1 MTHFADCWPF
11 HTCCDLM
18 ELRAIGG
25 PDEQGGNNILLHV
38 HLEGKPRLHSRS
50 LAQLPLPLLKLKL
63 LAVWCGAYCPA
74 AQLNH
79 PHDLSAP
86 PLNEIPKPLN
96 RVDQLLTIYSPRGS
110 AAVLRG
116 VPAHPSG
123 AVRRRGDG
131 SAGAGQQLHGRT

>member
-1 MTHFADCWPF
+1 
-11 HTCCDLM
+11 M

-25 PDEQGGNNILLHV
+25 PDEQSRNNILLHV

-50 LAQLPLPLLKLKL
+50 FLGAVTSSSSFEIENSLP
-63 LAVWCGAYCPA
+63 CGAYYCP

-123 AVRRRGDG
+123 EVRRVKAWRGD
-131 SAGAGQQLHGRT
+131 AMDRRVPGQQLHGRT